1 MKKPSELETKIL
13 AVLWTRPDATA
24 REILEALHDGKQRAY
39 TTVLTT
45 LQIMERKALVTRR
58 RDGTADRWRAKESRS
73 RVMKP
78 VFADLVRRVFGGRPS
93 LVVQQFID
101 DGLVGADELA
111 QMEAMIR
118 EERRKKKDAG
128 K

>member
-1 MKKPSELETKIL
+1 MKKPTELETKIL
-13 AVLWTRPDATA
+13 AVLWARPDATA
-24 REILEALHDGKQRAY
+24 REVLEALSDGKERAY

-45 LQIMERKALVTRR
+45 LQIMERKELVKRR
-58 RDGTADRWRAKESRS
+58 RDGVSDRWRATESRS

-111 QMEAMIR
+111 EMEAIIR

-128 K
+128 R